1 MDIQSLSQIGP
12 LVVCLAV
19 MYFLVMRPQQQKM
32 KKHREALKQLR
43 RGDAVMLSS
52 GIEGKIEDVPGEG
65 SVVRVTIASGTTVN
79 VRRDLISEIARAS

>member
-32 KKHREALKQLR
+32 KKHREALKQLK
-43 RGDAVMLSS
+43 RGDKVVLSS
-52 GIEGKIEDVPGEG
+52 GIEGTIEDAPGEA
-65 SVVRVTIASGTTVN
+65 SVVRVNIAPGTTVN
-79 VRRDLISEIARAS
+79 VRRDLIAEIA

>member
-32 KKHREALKQLR
+32 KKHREALKQLK
-43 RGDAVMLSS
+43 RGDKVMLSS
-52 GIEGKIEDVPGEG
+52 GIEGTIEDVPGEA
-65 SVVRVTIASGTTVN
+65 SVIRVNIAPGTTVN
-79 VRRDLISEIARAS
+79 VRRELISEMTSKS

>member
-32 KKHREALKQLR
+32 KKHREALKQLK
-43 RGDAVMLSS
+43 RGDKVMLSS
-52 GIEGKIEDVPGEG
+52 GIEGTIEDMPGEA
-65 SVVRVTIASGTTVN
+65 SVIRVNIAPGTTVN
-79 VRRDLISEIARAS
+79 VRRELIAEIS